1 MPVAAARAP
10 VRALTLMV
18 FQSFP
23 CCVPWHLACSTE
35 LNVMGGGVADGSFR
49 LRGGGSSRAGGWGR
63 KMPGS
68 GGDPVRSS
76 GCHGP

>member
-1 MPVAAARAP
+1 MPVAARAP

-35 LNVMGGGVADGSFR
+35 LNVMGGGGSRRWFPTQR
-49 LRGGGSSRAGGWGR
+49 WW
-63 KMPGS
+63 
-68 GGDPVRSS
+68 
-76 GCHGP
+76 